1 MGPLTGAGRRDPARK
16 TPKVGGFGRLR
27 GGLSAGPL
35 WRGLGVGCSG
45 RLRVAKGGPAVVV
58 PCRPD
63 PGPALAAGG
72 SRLWLECRGTGP
84 GRPGRLGCPFGEVRV
99 APAAGA
105 ARLGR
110 GEKKFIFSGG
120 RRLCECL
127 VEGWAWAGSGRLRG
141 AFWGLGSLG
150 PWGLSSLAPWL
161 LGSLDGRGRAGPG
174 RLSGALGPWG
184 LGPRFASLA
193 GAWRPRRG
201 SKKSAGARG
210 GLWGAAT
217 VLGMK
222 NCLSAIRS
230 ARWAGVRPCPA
241 LLRRVPSSARVSA
254 ASFPG
259 MPTWAG
265 TQ

>member
-35 WRGLGVGCSG
+35 WRGLGVGVSG

-127 VEGWAWAGSGRLRG
+127 VEGWAWDGSGRLWG

-150 PWGLSSLAPWL
+150 PWGLNSLGPWL
-161 LGSLDGRGRAGPG
+161 LWDLGGPGQAGPCQ
-174 RLSGALGPWG
+174 AY
-184 LGPRFASLA
+184 
-193 GAWRPRRG
+193 
-201 SKKSAGARG
+201 
-210 GLWGAAT
+210 
-217 VLGMK
+217 
-222 NCLSAIRS
+222 AIRFS
-230 ARWAGVRPCPA
+230 HRLLSLLSPA
-241 LLRRVPSSARVSA
+241 EQDQTPLEGNYRAIHHGNYRATYIYIYSYI
-254 ASFPG
+254 
-259 MPTWAG
+259 
-265 TQ
+265 